1 MAKLV
6 GGGDD
11 TSGDTVD
18 NRRGKTFQR
27 GEDRLNSGSGSRYA
41 DVRFRQK

>member
-27 GEDRLNSGSGSRYA
+27 RSIELW
-41 DVRFRQK
+41 KW